1 MSIDCVLVRLVNCYV
16 VNNDHN
22 VVTLSL
28 SKYARNGKEFE
39 QNEQKQ
45 SYEQE
50 EKVKEYELKSRN
62 TTVVGQINSRIAK
75 LQIDRTD

>member
-1 MSIDCVLVRLVNCYV
+1 MALRPQEPVSIDCVLVRLVNCYV

-39 QNEQKQ
+39 QNEQKKKAM
-45 SYEQE
+45 S
-50 EKVKEYELKSRN
+50 KKK
-62 TTVVGQINSRIAK
+62 K
-75 LQIDRTD
+75 